1 MSLNPFRQLAMTH
14 AANVELEK
22 RVSGQQVFIDW
33 LCVRVNQ
40 LEKERAI
47 LFREVTQLPIPVPEL
62 VNNPL
67 RTSADRIAAA
77 QQNAQVSPDPFQDM
91 GDAAAKKAGI
101 TFDDEGVAVYQ

>member
-1 MSLNPFRQLAMTH
+1 MSWNPFRQLAMTH

-47 LFREVTQLPIPVPEL
+47 LFREVTQLPIPVPEI
-62 VNNPL
+62 VTNPI
-67 RTSADRIAAA
+67 RTSADHIAA
-77 QQNAQVSPDPFQDM
+77 QQAAQVSPDPFQDM
-91 GDAAAKKAGI
+91 GDEAAKRAGI
-101 TFDDEGVAVYQ
+101 KFDNEGVVVYQ